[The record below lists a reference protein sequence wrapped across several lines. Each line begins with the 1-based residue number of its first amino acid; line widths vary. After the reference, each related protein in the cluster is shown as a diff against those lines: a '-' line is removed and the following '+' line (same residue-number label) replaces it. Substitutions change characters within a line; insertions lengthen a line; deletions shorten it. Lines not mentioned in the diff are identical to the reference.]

1 MPPVGAR
8 RKKHLV
14 QTVVDEPVLRKLD
27 ALAKATGHKRAGYLR
42 HLIEMHV
49 EALTPQ
55 MARTFAMSRSQQIG
69 PCNGGLVFG
78 KRA

>member
-1 MPPVGAR
+1 MLPVGTK

-55 MARTFAMSRSQQIG
+55 MAKTFAMTQ
-69 PCNGGLVFG
+69 NLV
-78 KRA
+78 RRP